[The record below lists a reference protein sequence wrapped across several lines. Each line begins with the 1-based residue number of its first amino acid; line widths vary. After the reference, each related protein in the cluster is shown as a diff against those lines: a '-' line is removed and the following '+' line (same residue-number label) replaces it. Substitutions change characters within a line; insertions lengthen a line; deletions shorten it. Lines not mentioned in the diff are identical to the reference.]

1 MPKKKNVIIT
11 GVAGFVGSNF
21 AKRLL
26 TEGFSVRGIDNLSQG
41 FKRNLKGLNDLG
53 DFQFLKADIRDERK
67 MGSVVRG
74 FNPDYIVHLAAF
86 KIPRYGNAMD
96 TLMVNAKGTEA
107 MLEVARKKGAKL
119 VFSSTS
125 DVYGKNPKLPFKE
138 TSDLVIGSSKVKRWA
153 YASSKIFDEH
163 LCFAY
168 MEKYGIDATVLR
180 FFGGYGP
187 NQNTTWWGGPQ
198 SVFIDC
204 ALNNKPITLH
214 GDGKQRRSFTYVD
227 DMVEGVYRAM
237 ISSKSSGEIFNIGN
251 NRDISIKELGELI
264 WGLIRGTKP
273 KFKMIPYDK
282 LSKGYEDVLKRVPD
296 IKKSNDMLGFRAKTQ
311 LEKGLPITIE
321 WQQKVTR

>member
-1 MPKKKNVIIT
+1 
-11 GVAGFVGSNF
+11 
-21 AKRLL
+21 
-26 TEGFSVRGIDNLSQG
+26 
-41 FKRNLKGLNDLG
+41 
-53 DFQFLKADIRDERK
+53 
-67 MGSVVRG
+67 
-74 FNPDYIVHLAAF
+74 
-86 KIPRYGNAMD
+86 
-96 TLMVNAKGTEA
+96 
-107 MLEVARKKGAKL
+107 
-119 VFSSTS
+119 
-125 DVYGKNPKLPFKE
+125 
-138 TSDLVIGSSKVKRWA
+138 
-153 YASSKIFDEH
+153 
-163 LCFAY
+163 

-187 NQNTTWWGGPQ
+187 NQNTTWWGGQQ

>member
-107 MLEVARKKGAKL
+107 MLEVARKRARNWCFL
-119 VFSSTS
+119 LRPMFT
-125 DVYGKNPKLPFKE
+125 
-138 TSDLVIGSSKVKRWA
+138 VK
-153 YASSKIFDEH
+153 
-163 LCFAY
+163 
-168 MEKYGIDATVLR
+168 
-180 FFGGYGP
+180 
-187 NQNTTWWGGPQ
+187 
-198 SVFIDC
+198 
-204 ALNNKPITLH
+204 
-214 GDGKQRRSFTYVD
+214 
-227 DMVEGVYRAM
+227 
-237 ISSKSSGEIFNIGN
+237 
-251 NRDISIKELGELI
+251 
-264 WGLIRGTKP
+264 
-273 KFKMIPYDK
+273 IPSCPSRK
-282 LSKGYEDVLKRVPD
+282 HQILL
-296 IKKSNDMLGFRAKTQ
+296 
-311 LEKGLPITIE
+311 
-321 WQQKVTR
+321 